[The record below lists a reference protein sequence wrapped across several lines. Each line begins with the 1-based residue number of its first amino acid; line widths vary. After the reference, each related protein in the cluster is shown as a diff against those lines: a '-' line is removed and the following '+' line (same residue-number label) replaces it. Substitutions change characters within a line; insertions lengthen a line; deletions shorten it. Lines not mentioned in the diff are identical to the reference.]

1 MADSSATGAAPAL
14 STNIPGGHFD
24 EEKVAHNQAGINKE
38 KAALDE
44 EEDED
49 IDALIDDLESEAAAP
64 VSTPRPPSPSFPKR
78 VPLPCRRS

>member
-14 STNIPGGHFD
+14 STNIPGGHFND
-24 EEKVAHNQAGINKE
+24 EEKAAHNTAGINKE

-64 VSTPRPPSPSFPKR
+64 VSAPPSFPGP
-78 VPLPCRRS
+78 VPLPCHRS